1 MTIRPGQ
8 VILLVAVIAFA
19 VYATRVRSSLSD
31 RLIYIAL
38 VAIGVPLVLYP
49 DWSTTIAHRVGIGR
63 GVDLVIYLFMAY
75 CLFFFASSA
84 SHFRKVERDLTLVV
98 RALAIERAVPRADG
112 AAADDAGADD
122 PGAPTPPLPPSEA
135 ARGGPAPS

>member
-1 MTIRPGQ
+1 MIIRPGQ
-8 VILLVAVIAFA
+8 IILLAAVIAFA
-19 VYATRVRSSLSD
+19 IYATRVRSSLSD

-49 DWSTTIAHRVGIGR
+49 DWSTALAHRVGIGR

-84 SHFRKVERDLTLVV
+84 SHFRKIERDLTLVV
-98 RALAIERAVPRADG
+98 RALAIERAVARPTDGG
-112 AAADDAGADD
+112 AA
-122 PGAPTPPLPPSEA
+122 GAPEAAPDPAAPRHGEPPPS
-135 ARGGPAPS
+135 